1 MDNKQILR
9 LPINFIDDPAD
20 PMRSNVY
27 DDQLHDLAESI
38 KNVGLIQPIT
48 VRKKGERYEVI
59 SGHRRL
65 AAHRLLSK
73 EFIDAIVIDADD
85 KSADALK
92 VHENLFREDVNPVDQ
107 AIFLSHY
114 IKSNNLT
121 IAEVSQIL
129 NRSESW
135 VRGRLNLL
143 DYPDYLIG
151 YIREGKLS
159 LEAASYLN
167 QIKNPAL
174 RRDYSRIAALQGL
187 NANRAMYWM
196 KQAEVNK
203 LPSNPAEA
211 PDVPPD
217 QLRDDSPLLVQCSLC
232 GEKGNIMEME
242 NVFVHPQCLEEY
254 QKILENLASQAGD
267 AETKAVD
274 EVKQE

>member
-1 MDNKQILR
+1 MENKQISKLM
-9 LPINFIDDPAD
+9 LHLIDDPIQ

-27 DDQLHDLAESI
+27 DDQLHDLADSI

-48 VRKKGERYEVI
+48 VRKNGERYEVI

-65 AAHRLLSK
+65 AAHRLLGK
-73 EFIDAIVIDADD
+73 EMIDSIIIEADD
-85 KSADALK
+85 KAADALK

-114 IKSNNLT
+114 IKSNTLT
-121 IAEVSQIL
+121 IAEVSKIL

-143 DYPDYLIG
+143 DYPDYLIE
-151 YIREGKLS
+151 YIKENKLS

-174 RRDYSRIAALQGL
+174 RQDYSRIAALQGL
-187 NANRAMYWM
+187 NANRALYWM

-211 PDVPPD
+211 PEFSEGEKPVSDI
-217 QLRDDSPLLVQCSLC
+217 LLTPCSLC

-242 NVFVHPQCLEEY
+242 NIFVHPRCLEEY
-254 QKILENLASQAGD
+254 QKVLDDLASQAGG
-267 AETKAVD
+267 AETKT
-274 EVKQE
+274 EEEIK

>member
-1 MDNKQILR
+1 MDNKQVSK
-9 LPINFIDDPAD
+9 LPINLIDDPAD

-27 DDQLHDLAESI
+27 DEQLHDLAQSI
-38 KNVGLIQPIT
+38 KNVGLIQPII
-48 VRKKGERYEVI
+48 VRKKGDRFEVI

-85 KSADALK
+85 KTTDTLK
-92 VHENLFREDVNPVDQ
+92 IHENLFREDVNPVDQ
-107 AIFLSHY
+107 AYFLFRF

-121 IAEVSQIL
+121 IAEVARML

-135 VRGRLNLL
+135 VRGRLNILEY
-143 DYPDYLIG
+143 DDYLIE

-159 LEAASYLN
+159 LEAASYLS

-174 RRDYSRIAALQGL
+174 RRDYSRIAALQGI
-187 NANRAMYWM
+187 NANRAMYWA

-217 QLRDDSPLLVQCSLC
+217 QLKDDSPLLVQCALC
-232 GEKGNIMEME
+232 GEKGNIMQME

-267 AETKAVD
+267 AEAKTD
-274 EVKQE
+274 GENN

>member
-1 MDNKQILR
+1 MDNKQVSK
-9 LPINFIDDPAD
+9 LPINLIDDPAD

-27 DDQLHDLAESI
+27 DEQLYDLAESI

-48 VRKKGERYEVI
+48 VRKKGDRFEVI

-73 EFIDAIVIDADD
+73 EFIDAIVLDVDD
-85 KSADALK
+85 KTTDTLK
-92 VHENLFREDVNPVDQ
+92 IHENLFREDVNPVDQ
-107 AIFLSHY
+107 AYFLSRF

-121 IAEVSQIL
+121 IAEVAKML

-135 VRGRLNLL
+135 VRGRLNILEY
-143 DYPDYLIG
+143 DDYLIE

-159 LEAASYLN
+159 LEAASYLS

-174 RRDYSRIAALQGL
+174 RRDYSRIAALQGI
-187 NANRAMYWM
+187 NANRAMYWA

-217 QLRDDSPLLVQCSLC
+217 QLKDDSPLLVQCALC
-232 GEKGNIMEME
+232 GSKGNIMQME

-267 AETKAVD
+267 ANIQSD
-274 EVKQE
+274 EENN